1 MILVLSCRDLGA
13 DCPYAAYG
21 ATVEEVLTQVMEH
34 IHADHDMDWYEL
46 EEIYQAARS
55 RVREQAA

>member
-1 MILVLSCRDLGA
+1 MTLVISCRDLGA
-13 DCPYAAYG
+13 DCTYTVYG
-21 ATVEEVLTQVMEH
+21 TTMEEVLTQIMEH
-34 IHADHDMDWYEL
+34 IRDDHDVDWFEL